1 MNNYRLLMVLLF
13 VLLCSIE
20 EISEANDNVV
30 LGVEEMFRL
39 ADENSK
45 KLQPFKRGI
54 EESEAGIQLANANK
68 LPDIN
73 LSLSF
78 SYLGDGFTTAR
89 DFGDYQT
96 APIPH
101 FGNNFS
107 LEAKQVVYSGGAISG
122 GVEIAELKREM
133 ASSQYESAQ
142 NSVRFMVIGNYL
154 DLYKYRNL
162 RIVYANHIEQTKKVI
177 KEMEA
182 KEREGVV
189 LKNDI
194 TRYELLLSNL
204 ELTLTQIENGISI
217 LNRNLTSTL
226 GLPEKTDIIPDDKIL
241 TETIPSRDAGYWQ
254 ESATLHSPT
263 LRSAT
268 IGIQMSKTEEKIVSS
283 ERLPHIALIAGYQMD
298 GPITIEV
305 PPINRNFNYWY
316 VGVGISYN
324 LSSLYKNNKARNRS
338 KIATYQAEEEYAS
351 LREEISLAINA
362 DYTKYIEAY
371 AELERQNKN
380 VELAN
385 ENYRVIYNRY
395 TNDIA
400 LLTDMLD
407 ATNAKLQAEQELV
420 NAQINIIYYYY
431 KLQYIS
437 GLL

>member
-1 MNNYRLLMVLLF
+1 MNNYRLLMMLLF
-13 VLLCSIE
+13 VWLCSIK
-20 EISEANDNVV
+20 EISKANDNVV
-30 LGVEEMFRL
+30 LGIEEMFRM

-45 KLQPFKRGI
+45 KLQPFKREI
-54 EESEAGIQLANANK
+54 EESEAGIRVANANK

-73 LSLSF
+73 MSLSF
-78 SYLGDGFTTAR
+78 SYHGDGFTTAR

-107 LEAKQVVYSGGAISG
+107 LEAKQVVYSGGTISG
-122 GVEIAELKREM
+122 GVEMAELKREM
-133 ASSQYESAQ
+133 AAKQYESAQ
-142 NSVRFMVIGNYL
+142 NSVRFIVIGNYL

-226 GLPEKTDIIPDDKIL
+226 GLPKNTEIIPDDNIL
-241 TETIPSRDAGYWQ
+241 TETIPSRDASYWQ
-254 ESATLHSPT
+254 ESAIIHSPA

-268 IGIQMSKTEEKIVSS
+268 IGIQISKTEEKIVSS

-338 KIATYQAEEEYAS
+338 KIATYRAEEEYAS